1 MIDTTNYTIT
11 LDRSELCDLML
22 ACTGIV
28 IDARIEME
36 SDPDCPQYRREHVL
50 PGTIK
55 KWQRLR
61 DLIEVQLDQIDKE
74 RGMDW

>member
-1 MIDTTNYTIT
+1 MINTTNYTIT
-11 LDRSELCDLML
+11 LDRNELCDLML

-36 SDPDCPQYRREHVL
+36 NDPNCPKYRREHVL

-55 KWQRLR
+55 KWQRLH
-61 DLIEVQLDQIDKE
+61 DLIEAQIDEIDKK
-74 RGMDW
+74 RGADW